1 MITTKLNK
9 ACYIARTIKPFLSI
23 NSLKMI
29 FHVYFHVVMS
39 YGLIFWVT
47 SFYSSNIF
55 KLQNQMVR
63 VLVGARL
70 RDHCRVYLFIYFQYI
85 TFSIPVHILFGFL
98 YG

>member
-29 FHVYFHVVMS
+29 LHVYFHVVMS

-47 SFYSSNIF
+47 PSTVRIF
-55 KLQNQMVR
+55 LSYKIKWLE
-63 VLVGARL
+63 
-70 RDHCRVYLFIYFQYI
+70 FW
-85 TFSIPVHILFGFL
+85 
-98 YG
+98 